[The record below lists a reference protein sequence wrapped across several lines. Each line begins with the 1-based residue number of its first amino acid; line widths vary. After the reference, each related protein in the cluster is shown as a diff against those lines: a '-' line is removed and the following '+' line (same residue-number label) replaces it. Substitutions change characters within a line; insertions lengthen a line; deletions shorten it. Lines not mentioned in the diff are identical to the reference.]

1 MAGMQRFVTYLY
13 SYEGNE
19 KLHNTG
25 FAKVEIRGGQCRME
39 IHLKGAAPA
48 GGASSIYLF
57 SRDHDVI
64 HAVEIGKM
72 KFAGGSGDY
81 RGVFSS
87 NEIGG
92 SPYNI
97 LDMKGIFI
105 PIDATH
111 MFASQWDETEIDQS
125 RIKIWEPAGEAKQEG
140 NIQERREPEDI
151 QEKAEAP
158 GGIRENAV
166 TGAAKGTREKAA
178 MGQPEEVQRE
188 AESTQT
194 ATAGQPGNVQE
205 TADSAGQEMPQETED
220 TAEQDVSVSATAIP
234 LRAPDLTVVPQET
247 LLDAFLRLQK
257 GKQNVEVFETGK
269 RQVSGIHI
277 ELRDIRELPK
287 QHWNMGNNS
296 FLLHGFFNY
305 RYLLLG
311 KKNERGKETIFIG
324 VPGVYHNQERI
335 MAALFGFPEFLP
347 DRPAQTEGESKE
359 IFGYWCH
366 SIVG

>member
-13 SYEGNE
+13 SYEGSE

-39 IHLKGAAPA
+39 IHLKGALPV

-57 SRDHDVI
+57 SRDNDEI

-87 NEIGG
+87 DAIGG
-92 SPYNI
+92 SPYRI
-97 LDMKGIFI
+97 SDMKGVFI
-105 PIDATH
+105 PIDDAH
-111 MFASQWDETEIDQS
+111 MFASQWDETEINRD
-125 RIKIWEPAGEAKQEG
+125 RIRIWEPK
-140 NIQERREPEDI
+140 
-151 QEKAEAP
+151 
-158 GGIRENAV
+158 
-166 TGAAKGTREKAA
+166 
-178 MGQPEEVQRE
+178 EEVQPEPQTRE
-188 AESTQT
+188 EAKTELSEDIPEEPETKEPDN
-194 ATAGQPGNVQE
+194 AQE
-205 TADSAGQEMPQETED
+205 EEQRPQEEENIKD
-220 TAEQDVSVSATAIP
+220 QDVSVSATAIP
-234 LRAPDLTVVPQET
+234 LRAPDLEAVPQET

-277 ELRDIRELPK
+277 ELRDIRELPR
-287 QHWNMGNNS
+287 QHWNLGNNS

-347 DRPAQTEGESKE
+347 DRAAQKQDEPKE
-359 IFGYWCH
+359 MFGYWCH
-366 SIVG
+366 SILG